1 MTKEKTWKRVPAD
14 SVRLVWKCPTCK
26 SVAHMLPEE
35 ASIPYCCDDG
45 CKNRECEME
54 YSHAEVLK

>member
-1 MTKEKTWKRVPAD
+1 MRKEKVWKRVPCD
-14 SVRLVWKCPTCK
+14 TVRLVWECPTCK

-35 ASIPYCCDDG
+35 ASIPYCCNDD
-45 CKNRECEME
+45 CNDRECEME